1 MHNVYHCGSKCG
13 LNLIK
18 MAFLILENRSVEVFV
33 SNKTEIR
40 ITDPDVRGG
49 DTVEY
54 DLGKSSSRIEATCTA
69 YGGSPTPTFKW

>member
-1 MHNVYHCGSKCG
+1 MCIIVALNVAF
-13 LNLIK
+13 NVIK
-18 MAFLILENRSVEVFV
+18 MALLVLANRSVEVFV